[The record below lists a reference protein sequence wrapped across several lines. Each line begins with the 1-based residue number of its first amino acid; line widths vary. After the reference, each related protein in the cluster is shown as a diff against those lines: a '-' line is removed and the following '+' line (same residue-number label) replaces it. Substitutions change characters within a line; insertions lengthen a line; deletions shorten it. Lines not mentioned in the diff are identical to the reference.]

1 MVGDRWIADP
11 NVSAVNVERNRK
23 SEAWRVGKDRLIASV
38 PFKSSREIAAHA
50 AGWSPPYEFYQI

>member
-23 SEAWRVGKDRLIASV
+23 SEAWCVGEDRLIAPV
-38 PFKSSREIAAHA
+38 PFSRDPPTLPPVFPSS
-50 AGWSPPYEFYQI
+50 PYGSL